1 MKRLFLLVL
10 VSLIGII
17 NSPEFLMASDT
28 VSITGI
34 DNTGIVETVP
44 LPEPE
49 PVVVEISKPL
59 STQASVLTSAPAP
72 VRPVV
77 PTNSISFLGRTI
89 NIVDVNDTTV
99 NAGNHVNKYGSK
111 FLYGHNSAGVF
122 GALTGLGV
130 GSTFSVIYNGVVTN
144 YQVREVITYEKNT
157 DNGRLQLNGRGNYMR
172 AVANATNKDTGAVY
186 DISLMTCAGTSYG
199 NGDASHR
206 LVIFANVI

>member
-34 DNTGIVETVP
+34 DNTGIVETEP

-49 PVVVEISKPL
+49 PEPII
-59 STQASVLTSAPAP
+59 PA
-72 VRPVV
+72 
-77 PTNSISFLGRTI
+77 NSISFLGRTI
-89 NIVDVNDTTV
+89 NIVDVASTAV
-99 NAGNHVNKYGSK
+99 NAGNHVNKYGAK
-111 FLYGHNSAGVF
+111 FLYGHNLAGVF
-122 GALTGLGV
+122 GALTSLGV
-130 GSTFSVIYNGVVTN
+130 GSTFSVTYNGVVTN

-157 DNGRLQLNGRGNYMR
+157 DNGRLQLNGHGNYMK
-172 AVANATNKDTGAVY
+172 AVANATNKDTGVVY

-206 LVIFANVI
+206 LVIFANAIQQFVQLFIVML